1 MPSEKVHIG
10 LLKQGNRETFRT
22 LFRHYYPRLKAY
34 ALTLIGED
42 APAEDIVQ
50 DTFLYVWE
58 HRTHLSAD
66 DSLQAYLYR
75 LVYTRCMD
83 HFRKMQMADR
93 YCSEVYEEYLHDCQE
108 LLQTEGT
115 AFDELFTKDFYQRLY
130 ELVELLP
137 AQRRE
142 VFLLAYIEGRKAKEI
157 AEKLQM
163 PVRTVE
169 SHLYLA
175 LKFLK
180 SKMTK
185 RDFYLLLW
193 LPVLQFL
200 VSKAC

>member
-1 MPSEKVHIG
+1 MREEKIQIG
-10 LLKQGNRETFRT
+10 LLKQGNREAFRT
-22 LFRHYYPRLKAY
+22 LFRYYYPRLKAY
-34 ALTLIGED
+34 ALTLIEED

-58 HRTHLSAD
+58 HRARLLAD

-83 HFRKMQMADR
+83 HFRQAQIADR

-115 AFDELFTKDFYQRLY
+115 AFDALFTKDFYQQLY
-130 ELVELLP
+130 ELVKLLP
-137 AQRRE
+137 ASRRE

-157 AEKLQM
+157 AEELQM

-175 LKFLK
+175 LKYLK

-185 RDFYLLLW
+185 RDFLLLLL
-193 LPVLQFL
+193 LPALQIL
-200 VSKAC
+200 VAKAC

>member
-1 MPSEKVHIG
+1 MQQEKEHINA
-10 LLKQGNRETFRT
+10 LKQGDREAFRT
-22 LFRHYYPRLKAY
+22 LFRYYYPRLKAY

-42 APAEDIVQ
+42 APAEDVVQ

-58 HRTHLSAD
+58 HRAHLASD
-66 DSLQAYLYR
+66 DNFQAYLYR
-75 LVYTRCMD
+75 LAYTRCMD
-83 HFRKMQMADR
+83 YFRKAQIADR

-108 LLQTEGT
+108 LLQSEGT

-137 AQRRE
+137 APRRE

-157 AEKLQM
+157 AEELAM

-185 RDFYLLLW
+185 RDFLLLLL
-193 LPVLQFL
+193 LPAL
-200 VSKAC
+200 AYA